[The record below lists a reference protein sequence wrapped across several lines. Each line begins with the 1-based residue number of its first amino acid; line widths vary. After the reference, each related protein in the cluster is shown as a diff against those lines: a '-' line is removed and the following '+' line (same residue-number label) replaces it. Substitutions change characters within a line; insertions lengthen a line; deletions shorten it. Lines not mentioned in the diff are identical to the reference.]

1 MVSVERINQYCG
13 ITSEAPPVI
22 ENSRPAESWPT
33 HGSIQFQ
40 RLQVYNPHFSILRHD
55 ISTIQPPL
63 KYILLRFICLK
74 IGFLFIDPL
83 LMC

>member
-33 HGSIQFQ
+33 QGSIQFQ
-40 RLQVYNPHFSILRHD
+40 HLQVHNSHLSVDIEQLSTLSNEISCVSFIL
-55 ISTIQPPL
+55 
-63 KYILLRFICLK
+63 KK
-74 IGFLFIDPL
+74 KNLFIDSLPV
-83 LMC
+83 C